1 MSLVSLVLSAVMF
14 LSLSCYFEMYG
25 NEVNFLILC
34 KYKKLPKR
42 VEGNSISDS
51 KSIVLSFLLP
61 AAEGKALAMFTSS
74 I

>member
-1 MSLVSLVLSAVMF
+1 MKLI
-14 LSLSCYFEMYG
+14 
-25 NEVNFLILC
+25 FLILC